1 MNRSANAGDDPS
13 DATAISQLPAQLSR
27 VLTGEALTSGYAR
40 GPKALLSEP
49 LSFWGGYD
57 SVQGTIVDKTH
68 PCFGQRLGGTIMVM
82 PRAKG
87 SSSSSSVLAEA
98 IRNGTGPLGIIL
110 RERDLIIA
118 TGVIVA
124 SELYAINIP
133 LVVVADADFKSI
145 SDADAII
152 EISCP
157 NQLGAARVT
166 LIASAS
172 TLCEEDAT

>member
-1 MNRSANAGDDPS
+1 MNRSADADDNPRG
-13 DATAISQLPAQLSR
+13 ATAISQPSR

-68 PCFGQRLGGTIMVM
+68 PCFGQQLGGTIMVM

-166 LIASAS
+166 LIASSS

>member
-1 MNRSANAGDDPS
+1 MNRSADADDNPRG
-13 DATAISQLPAQLSR
+13 ATAISQPSR

-166 LIASAS
+166 LIASSS

>member
-1 MNRSANAGDDPS
+1 MNRSAKAGGNPS
-13 DATAISQLPAQLSR
+13 NATAISQPSR
-27 VLTGEALTSGYAR
+27 LLTGDALTRGYAR

-68 PCFGQRLGGTIMVM
+68 PCFGQQLGGTIMVM

-124 SELYAINIP
+124 SELYGISIP
-133 LVVVADADFKSI
+133 LVVVTDADFQSI
-145 SDADAII
+145 SDTDAVI
-152 EISCP
+152 EIASP
-157 NQLGAARVT
+157 DHLGTARIT
-166 LIASAS
+166 LTASSRALS
-172 TLCEEDAT
+172 EEDAT